1 MFPVRELAYISG
13 ELIRPSY
20 LVRGLRENIAKYSQE
35 RRFAIAWFILC
46 TFLSHVCG
54 VRPLMQSQQVP
65 DELLALRDEI
75 DRIDN
80 ELINLLAERF
90 SVTAKVGQLKAK
102 NQLDSVDPVREQ
114 EKLERLR
121 QLASDKSLNS
131 DFILDLFQMVF
142 GEVVK
147 NHRTFLK

>member
-1 MFPVRELAYISG
+1 
-13 ELIRPSY
+13 
-20 LVRGLRENIAKYSQE
+20 
-35 RRFAIAWFILC
+35 
-46 TFLSHVCG
+46 
-54 VRPLMQSQQVP
+54 MQSQQVP

>member
-1 MFPVRELAYISG
+1 
-13 ELIRPSY
+13 
-20 LVRGLRENIAKYSQE
+20 
-35 RRFAIAWFILC
+35 
-46 TFLSHVCG
+46 
-54 VRPLMQSQQVP
+54 MQSQQVP

-102 NQLDSVDPVREQ
+102 K
-114 EKLERLR
+114 KLERLR
-121 QLASDKSLNS
+121 QLASGKSLNS